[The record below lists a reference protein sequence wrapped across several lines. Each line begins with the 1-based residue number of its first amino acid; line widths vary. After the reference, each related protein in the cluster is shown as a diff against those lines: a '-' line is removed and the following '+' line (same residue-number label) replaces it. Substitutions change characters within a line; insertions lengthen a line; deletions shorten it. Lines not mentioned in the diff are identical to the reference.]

1 MNQTDADDSAQGA
14 TGEAFFE
21 RADEVAQIGNC
32 EYAIQLYLDGIQ
44 RDPGNVARGHQK
56 LWEVALHRKANKG
69 KPRGMLEQIRH
80 RGGKTPLEE
89 MVNAEYLLAHDP
101 GSAGNIA
108 AVIKAAQKLDLPVV
122 VKFFSDVLFIAQRPP
137 AKPSKKVL
145 SLLVDAYERIDEYR
159 LAIQACEIL
168 RSLAPEDGA
177 VAARL
182 SQLSAKYTIQ
192 KGKYDQDGDFTQS
205 VKDMAR
211 QRELIEQ
218 DSMLQATSYLQ
229 QQADKARADYL
240 ADPSQPGKV
249 NALVEA
255 LVKLETEAAE
265 NEAIEVLVKAYNELK
280 TYQFKLRVGDIRIA
294 QMTRRYRQL
303 VKAGDK
309 DAAAAAVRRQLEFEL
324 EEYAERA
331 VNYPTDMGLKFELG
345 RRQFLAGQ
353 YDEAIGSLQQAQR
366 DPRRSLRAISLLGQ
380 AFAKKG
386 WLPEAA
392 KTLEKALTQ
401 QELTDSQEMDLRY
414 GLGDVLEQM
423 GELQRALDNFSKV
436 AMTDFNYR
444 DVRVRVDNLRRKL
457 ASPPPPPKT

>member
-1 MNQTDADDSAQGA
+1 MSQTDADEGA
-14 TGEAFFE
+14 PGANAEAFFE
-21 RADEVAQIGNC
+21 RADEVAQIGNF

-44 RDPGNVARGHQK
+44 RDPGNVPRGHQK

-69 KPRGMLEQIRH
+69 KPLGMLEQIKH

-89 MVNAEYLLAHDP
+89 LINAEYLLAHDP
-101 GSAGNIA
+101 SSAGHLA
-108 AVIKAAQKLDLPVV
+108 AVIKAARKLELPAV
-122 VKFFSDVLFIAQRPP
+122 VKCFADVLFIAQRPP

-145 SLLVDAYERIDEYR
+145 ALLVGAYESIDEYR

-168 RSLAPEDGA
+168 RSLVPEDTA

-182 SQLSAKYTIQ
+182 SQLSARYTIQ
-192 KGKYDQDGDFTQS
+192 KGKYDQEGDFTHS

-218 DSMLQATSYLQ
+218 DSMLQAASYLQ
-229 QQADKARADYL
+229 QQVERTRAEYL
-240 ADPSQPGKV
+240 ADPSSPGKI
-249 NALVEA
+249 NAFVDA
-255 LVKLETEAAE
+255 LVKLETEPAE
-265 NEAIEVLVKAYNELK
+265 NEAIEVLTKAYTEQQS
-280 TYQFKLRVGDIRIA
+280 YHFKMRVGDIRIA

-309 DAAAAAVRRQLEFEL
+309 EAAAAAARRQLKFEL

-331 VNYPTDMGLKFELG
+331 VNYPTDMGLRFELG
-345 RRQFLAGQ
+345 RRQFVAGQ

-401 QELTDSQEMDLRY
+401 QELTDSQEMELRY
-414 GLGDVLEQM
+414 GLGDVQEQM
-423 GELQRALDNFSKV
+423 GELQKALDNFSRV

-444 DVRVRVDNLRRKL
+444 DVRARVDSLRKKL
-457 ASPPPPPKT
+457 ASSPPAGA